1 MSELARRIL
10 FAAAAI
16 PIAIA
21 VIWFGDA
28 ALAALLGIIAA
39 IGAWELFRI
48 ARAGG
53 ALPLERLGIPLAA
66 AIPLIVHAHRLGV
79 ANASFDSR
87 PSLGEGFGSVVN
99 IFARGIVAPFT
110 LNLTGAAV
118 FVLAIFTVA
127 IWTRGVE
134 GKPLTGVAVTVF
146 GVIYTGGMLS
156 YGYAIRYHPYAVG
169 PAAGTALL
177 FLPLLLTWA
186 QDTGAYAVGR
196 TMGRHKLIPKV
207 SPGKTVEG
215 AIGGIVVTV
224 LVCWAYVRFALV
236 PYAQLALTPADTI
249 VFAVVI
255 SVAAQV
261 GDLAES
267 LIKREAGVKDS
278 SRIIPGHGGVLDR
291 FDSLL
296 FVLPVAYLLLGVMLI
311 PAPGGR

>member
-1 MSELARRIL
+1 MSELTRRIL

-16 PIAIA
+16 PLAIGI
-21 VIWFGDA
+21 IWIGDA
-28 ALAALLGIIAA
+28 ALAALLGIVAA

-53 ALPLERLGIPLAA
+53 TLPLERLGIPLAA
-66 AIPLIVHAHRLGV
+66 AVPLIVHAHRIGV
-79 ANASFDSR
+79 ADASFDAR
-87 PSLGEGFGSVVN
+87 PSLGDAFGSAVN
-99 IFARGIVAPFT
+99 VIARGVVAPFT
-110 LNLTGAAV
+110 LSLTGAV
-118 FVLAIFTVA
+118 VVVLVIISVA

-134 GKPLTGVAVTVF
+134 GKPLPAVAVTVF
-146 GVIYTGGMLS
+146 GIVYTGGMLS

-169 PAAGTALL
+169 AAAGTTLL

-196 TMGRHKLIPKV
+196 TMGRRKLIPKV

-215 AIGGIVVTV
+215 AIGGIVVTL
-224 LVCWAYVRFALV
+224 LVCWVYVRFVLV
-236 PYAQLALTPADTI
+236 PYAQLALAPADI
-249 VFAVVI
+249 IIFAIVI
-255 SVAAQV
+255 SVAAQI

-267 LIKREAGVKDS
+267 LLKREAGVKDS

-296 FVLPVAYLLLGVMLI
+296 FVLPVAYMLLGVMLI
-311 PAPGGR
+311 PAPGSR

>member
-16 PIAIA
+16 PVAIG
-21 VIWFGDA
+21 VIWLGDA

-39 IGAWELFRI
+39 IAAWELFRI

-53 ALPLERLGIPLAA
+53 ALPFDRLGIGLAA

-79 ANASFDSR
+79 ADARFDSR
-87 PSLGEGFGSVVN
+87 STLGEGLGSALN
-99 IFARGIVAPFT
+99 LIARAVVAPFT
-110 LNLTGAAV
+110 LSLTGAAV
-118 FVLAIFTVA
+118 GVLVIFSVA
-127 IWTRGVE
+127 IWARGVG
-134 GKPLTGVAVTVF
+134 GKPLAAVAVTVF
-146 GVIYTGGMLS
+146 GIIYTGGMLS

-169 PAAGTALL
+169 PAAGTALI

-215 AIGGIVVTV
+215 AIGGILVTV
-224 LVCWAYVRFALV
+224 LVCWAYVRFALI
-236 PYAQLALTPADTI
+236 PYAQLALGAADVI
-249 VFAVVI
+249 IFAIVI

-296 FVLPVAYLLLGVMLI
+296 FVLPVAYLLLGVMLV
-311 PAPGGR
+311 PAPGPR

>member
-21 VIWFGDA
+21 IIWIGDA

-53 ALPLERLGIPLAA
+53 APPLERLGIPLAA
-66 AIPLIVHAHRLGV
+66 MIPLIVHAHRLGV

-87 PSLGEGFGSVVN
+87 PALGDAFGSAVN
-99 IFARGIVAPFT
+99 VIARGIVAPFT

-118 FVLAIFTVA
+118 VVLVIFSVA

-134 GKPLTGVAVTVF
+134 GKPLTAVAVTVF
-146 GVIYTGGMLS
+146 GIIYTGGMLS

-169 PAAGTALL
+169 PAAGTALI

-215 AIGGIVVTV
+215 AIGGILVTV

-236 PYAQLALTPADTI
+236 PYAQLALSPADTI
-249 VFAVVI
+249 IFAILI

-267 LIKREAGVKDS
+267 LVKREAGVKDS

>member
-1 MSELARRIL
+1 MSELTRRIL

-16 PIAIA
+16 PLAIGI
-21 VIWFGDA
+21 IWIGDA

-39 IGAWELFRI
+39 IGAWELFRM

-66 AIPLIVHAHRLGV
+66 AVPLIVHAHRLGI
-79 ANASFDSR
+79 ADASFDVR
-87 PSLGEGFGSVVN
+87 PSLGDAFGSAVN
-99 IFARGIVAPFT
+99 LIARAVVAPFT
-110 LNLTGAAV
+110 LSLTGAAV
-118 FVLAIFTVA
+118 VVLVVFAVA
-127 IWTRGVE
+127 IWTRGVD
-134 GKPLTGVAVTVF
+134 GKPLAGVAITVLR
-146 GVIYTGGMLS
+146 VIYTGGMLS

-169 PAAGTALL
+169 PAAGTTLL

-196 TMGRHKLIPKV
+196 TMGKRKLIPKV

-215 AIGGIVVTV
+215 AIGGILVTV
-224 LVCWAYVRFALV
+224 LACWAYVRFALV
-236 PYAQLALTPADTI
+236 PYAQLALAPADI
-249 VFAVVI
+249 IIFAIVI
-255 SVAAQV
+255 SVAAQI

-267 LIKREAGVKDS
+267 LVKREAGVKDS

-296 FVLPVAYLLLGVMLI
+296 FVLPVAFLLLGVMLI
-311 PAPGGR
+311 PAPGSR

>member
-10 FAAAAI
+10 FAVAAI
-16 PIAIA
+16 PVAIA
-21 VIWFGDA
+21 VIWIGDA

-53 ALPLERLGIPLAA
+53 ATPLERLGIPLAA
-66 AIPLIVHAHRLGV
+66 AVPLIVHAHRLGI
-79 ANASFDSR
+79 ADARFDAR
-87 PSLGEGFGSVVN
+87 PRFGDGLGQVVN
-99 IFARGIVAPFT
+99 VVAKGIVAPFT
-110 LNLTGAAV
+110 MSLTGAAV
-118 FVLAIFTVA
+118 VVLAIFSVA
-127 IWTRGVE
+127 IWRRGVS
-134 GKPLTGVAVTVF
+134 GKPLTSVAVTVF
-146 GVIYTGGMLS
+146 GIIYTGGMLS

-169 PAAGTALL
+169 PAAGTALI

-186 QDTGAYAVGR
+186 QDTGAYAIGR
-196 TMGRHKLIPKV
+196 TLGRHKLIPKV

-224 LVCWAYVRFALV
+224 LVCWLYVRYALV
-236 PYAQLALTPADTI
+236 PFAQLALTITD
-249 VFAVVI
+249 VVLFAILI

-296 FVLPVAYLLLGVMLI
+296 FVLPIAYLLLGVMLI
-311 PAPGGR
+311 PAPGSR

>member
-16 PIAIA
+16 PLAVAI
-21 VIWFGDA
+21 IWIGDA

-66 AIPLIVHAHRLGV
+66 AIPLIVHARRLGV
-79 ANASFDSR
+79 ATASFDSR
-87 PSLGEGFGSVVN
+87 PSLGDAPGSVVN
-99 IFARGIVAPFT
+99 IIARALVAPFT
-110 LNLTGAAV
+110 LNLTAASV
-118 FVLAIFTVA
+118 VVLVIFSVA
-127 IWTRGVE
+127 IWRRGVE
-134 GKPLTGVAVTVF
+134 GKPLTAVAVTVF
-146 GVIYTGGMLS
+146 GIIYTGGMLS

-169 PAAGTALL
+169 PAAGTALI

-196 TMGRHKLIPKV
+196 TMGRHKLIPRV

-215 AIGGIVVTV
+215 AIGGILVTV

-236 PYAQLALTPADTI
+236 PYAQLALAPADTI
-249 VFAVVI
+249 IFAIVI

-267 LIKREAGVKDS
+267 LVKREAGVKDS

>member
-1 MSELARRIL
+1 MSELTRRIL

-16 PIAIA
+16 PVAIG

-53 ALPLERLGIPLAA
+53 LLPLERLGIPLAA
-66 AIPLIVHAHRLGV
+66 AIPLIVHAHRLGI
-79 ANASFDSR
+79 ADARFDSR
-87 PSLGEGFGSVVN
+87 PSLGDAAGSVVN
-99 IFARGIVAPFT
+99 IIARSVVAPFT
-110 LNLTGAAV
+110 MSLTGAAV
-118 FVLAIFTVA
+118 VVLAICTIA
-127 IWTRGVE
+127 IWARGVE
-134 GKPLTGVAVTVF
+134 GKPLSAIAVTVF
-146 GVIYTGGMLS
+146 GIIYTGGMLS

-169 PAAGTALL
+169 PAAGTALI

-215 AIGGIVVTV
+215 AIGGVIVTV

-236 PYAQLALTPADTI
+236 PYAQLALGPADI
-249 VFAVVI
+249 VIFAIVI
-255 SVAAQV
+255 SVAAQI
-261 GDLAES
+261 GDLVES
-267 LIKREAGVKDS
+267 LFKREAGVKDS
-278 SRIIPGHGGVLDR
+278 SHIIPGHGGVLDR

-311 PAPGGR
+311 PAPGPR

>member
-16 PIAIA
+16 PVAIG
-21 VIWFGDA
+21 VIWIGDA
-28 ALAALLGIIAA
+28 ALAALLGIVAA
-39 IGAWELFRI
+39 IGAWEFFRM

-53 ALPLERLGIPLAA
+53 SLPLERLGIPIAA

-79 ANASFDSR
+79 ADARFDAR
-87 PSLGEGFGSVVN
+87 PQFGDALGAVVN
-99 IFARGIVAPFT
+99 VLARTVVAPFT
-110 LNLTGAAV
+110 LSLTGAAV
-118 FVLAIFTVA
+118 VVLAIFAIA

-134 GKPLTGVAVTVF
+134 GKPLTAVAVTVF

-156 YGYAIRYHPYAVG
+156 YGYALRYHPYAVG
-169 PAAGTALL
+169 PAAGTALI

-196 TMGRHKLIPKV
+196 TMGRRKLIPSI

-215 AIGGIVVTV
+215 AIGGVLITV
-224 LVCWAYVRFALV
+224 LVCWAYIHFALV
-236 PYAQLALTPADTI
+236 PYAQLALTPMSI
-249 VFAVVI
+249 VLFAVVI
-255 SVAAQV
+255 SIAAQV

-296 FVLPVAYLLLGVMLI
+296 FVLPLAYLLLGVMLI
-311 PAPGGR
+311 PAPSSR